1 MAINHKKV
9 ETELPLWMDSSRK
22 EELEKWERALPLKMW
37 PDKDEIES
45 SNQRR
50 GKSDTDFFSYASS
63 PAQGLTSQ
71 PDREVF
77 STLSKEV

>member
-9 ETELPLWMDSSRK
+9 ESELPLWMDSSRK
-22 EELEKWERALPLKMW
+22 EELEKWERALALKMW

-50 GKSDTDFFSYASS
+50 GKSDRGESWAKRKGTINSINY
-63 PAQGLTSQ
+63 QQNLKQ
-71 PDREVF
+71 
-77 STLSKEV
+77 KN